1 MLNSKIT
8 FLGTAGDSF
17 VAGKQLRAS
26 GGIIIKV
33 GENQLHLNPGPGAV
47 VRAAQFGINLR
58 ENTAVLISNNNIIN
72 CSDLNAVIDAMTYG
86 GLDKTGVLMANNT
99 IINGEDQIRPYLTKL
114 HEGFVEKIITIAP
127 KQRVAIEDIE
137 IDAIPS
143 LAEDPNAVGFKI
155 STNDFIL
162 GYPSDGKY
170 LRDIAKEY
178 KGCDILILNVVSP
191 GDEKEEFKL
200 NTESAIKFIKE
211 VNPQLTIITHFG
223 IKMVKLDPINEGREI
238 QRQTG
243 VKVLVAKD
251 GLSFTPDSYSAQS
264 RQKRLNMFKDQETGI
279 VKEEVIVED
288 NQENIEE
295 IKEQQPQ
302 EEIKEEEKQEHLDF

>member
-58 ENTAVLISNNNIIN
+58 ENTAILITNNNLIN

-86 GLDKTGVLMANNT
+86 GLDKTGVLMANKT

-114 HEGFVEKIITIAP
+114 HEGFFEKIITIAP

-137 IDAIPS
+137 IDIIPS

-170 LRDIAKEY
+170 VRDIAKEY

-238 QRQTG
+238 QKQTG

-264 RQKRLNMFKDQETGI
+264 RQKRLNMFKDQDTGI
-279 VKEEVIVED
+279 VKE
-288 NQENIEE
+288 QEINLEEEQEQPKIEE
-295 IKEQQPQ
+295 NPA
-302 EEIKEEEKQEHLDF
+302 EEVEEEKQEHLDF